1 MATMASA
8 SFHVQMVSGRLRPIE
23 RSLPVI
29 KAALEAGIDSVQL
42 RDEPPAIAAALRA
55 LKASGNWDDAR
66 LVVNGDPKTAGSM
79 AIRWLHLPSSWLEG
93 TPPFARFA
101 RVGISV
107 HSLEDAIEAEAL
119 GADYVTFGNVFTTPT
134 HPGRP
139 AQGLSI
145 LADIVDRLAI
155 PVLAIGG
162 ITHANVTEVLA
173 TSCAGVAVRSALTE
187 HPDPGHATRR
197 LLEIVRSASGTP
209 RIALQSIKPASRK
222 GTSA

>member
-8 SFHVQMVSGRLRPIE
+8 PFHVQMVSGRLQPTE

-29 KAALEAGIDSVQL
+29 ETALAAGIDSVQL
-42 RDEPPAIAAALRA
+42 RDEPPAIAAVLRA
-55 LKASGNWDDAR
+55 LKAAGDWDDAR
-66 LVVNGDPKTAGSM
+66 LVVNGDPKIAGSM

-119 GADYVTFGNVFTTPT
+119 GADYVTYGNVFTTHT

-139 AQGLSI
+139 AQGLAT

-197 LLEIVRSASGTP
+197 LLDIVRSSGSSP
-209 RIALQSIKPASRK
+209 RIALPPIKPASRK